1 FISAAT
7 RLRRQMATGFS
18 SRRVRRQAG
27 SQGRSH
33 VRPRMPGKTFDS
45 RLRIYAS
52 EYCPCAIIRM
62 YSGTGVWAGHAHWQS
77 TTLWKYAGFAVVVGC
92 KRASSRGSTRR
103 VAPGRVES
111 TPAATSML
119 LRGFHYAA
127 QGRPDSGTFVRQRQ
141 PLRLAAA
148 REPPGREC
156 EPVGRLAEQL
166 ALPLVPAV
174 LAQEGVLRGGVHR
187 ASHAGQ

>member
-1 FISAAT
+1 
-7 RLRRQMATGFS
+7 
-18 SRRVRRQAG
+18 
-27 SQGRSH
+27 
-33 VRPRMPGKTFDS
+33 
-45 RLRIYAS
+45 
-52 EYCPCAIIRM
+52 M

-127 QGRPDSGTFVRQRQ
+127 QGRPDSGTFVRQGQ
-141 PLRLAAA
+141 ALRLAAA

-174 LAQEGVLRGGVHR
+174 LAQERVLRGRVHR
-187 ASHAGQ
+187 ASHAGQPQPAREVSHSEQHRLHGGVLFQVAHERGIDHDLIAHELAQVGDRGGT